1 LAEAIDPAAMLTMF
15 RRELTRAGG
24 CGIEAC
30 TVDRIRYRRGARA
43 AVQYTVRL
51 VGPSGDERREQ
62 WITALLYPRER
73 LRQVWGKLQTIIPA
87 IAAPS
92 LVLRP
97 AAFASDSNL
106 ILQVFPVD
114 RRLPWLPAL
123 MNPERLAAVL
133 PEPQGA
139 PTGAWTPEP
148 ARYRA
153 GIGCAIRWHIE
164 ADANDRDT
172 WYVKAYRDDQGAR
185 THRSLL
191 ALRSAEGK
199 VGFTVPEPVA
209 YLGEYRALVQKAVTG
224 RSLAEVLLAKDDAA
238 PLVKR
243 AAEAL
248 ATFQRGAPAP
258 ERRRV
263 TSDELD
269 DVRRTAALISWVRP
283 ALTDAVQSLVSDIA
297 DRLDDVEPTA
307 THGDLKP
314 DHIVLSGDGLALL
327 DLDWFSSSDPV
338 MDAGAMVARLTGMTL
353 RHPTVAGRIEAAGRA
368 FADAYFAR
376 VPSTWEQ
383 RFPPHHAG
391 ALLKEAA
398 GCFRHQLPTWPE
410 LVDVAVQRATDALSS

>member
-1 LAEAIDPAAMLTMF
+1 VDRRGLDSPTPMPEDPVLPHLAEALDPAAMLAMF

-73 LRQVWGKLQTIIPA
+73 LRQVWGKLQPIIPA

-92 LVLRP
+92 VVLRP

-133 PEPQGA
+133 PQPQGTA
-139 PTGAWTPEP
+139 TGAWTPEP

-185 THRSLL
+185 TQRSLL

-209 YLGEYRALVQKAVTG
+209 YLGEYRSLVQKAVTG
-224 RSLAEVLLAKDDAA
+224 QSLADVLLANDDVAPVMNRAAERWQRSSGRRRRPSDAA
-238 PLVKR
+238 PR
-243 AAEAL
+243 P
-248 ATFQRGAPAP
+248 TSSTRFGG
-258 ERRRV
+258 RRR
-263 TSDELD
+263 SCRGCDPH
-269 DVRRTAALISWVRP
+269 S
-283 ALTDAVQSLVSDIA
+283 
-297 DRLDDVEPTA
+297 PT
-307 THGDLKP
+307 P
-314 DHIVLSGDGLALL
+314 C
-327 DLDWFSSSDPV
+327 
-338 MDAGAMVARLTGMTL
+338 
-353 RHPTVAGRIEAAGRA
+353 RA
-368 FADAYFAR
+368 
-376 VPSTWEQ
+376 
-383 RFPPHHAG
+383 
-391 ALLKEAA
+391 
-398 GCFRHQLPTWPE
+398 
-410 LVDVAVQRATDALSS
+410 